1 MNAGFAA
8 SAPSPALAVSIDLDP
23 LDCYAAIHG
32 LGAGACDAA
41 QRRFVLDVCV
51 PRALQQLA
59 DVGVRATFFAV
70 GRELTGATSQLART
84 RLREIVAAG
93 HEVASHSFA
102 HHYHLA
108 RLPADQL
115 AADVAL
121 AEAHLGD
128 ATGVAVVGF
137 RSPGYDM
144 STTLARC
151 LHERRYA
158 YDSSLL
164 PAPAYWLAKAGVMA
178 AMQARGRASAA
189 VLTDPRALLAS
200 RMPFAPALTAPW
212 RAARHSGEAA
222 RFREIPMLVTPHTRL
237 PVIGTSLALAPAWL
251 ADRVLAA
258 VAGDP
263 LIHLEFHGIDW
274 AGQGD
279 DEVAFLRGVQPDVRR
294 GARDKHRALTDLLA
308 RLRRERRNPL
318 LASVAATPLDAPRH
332 HSAH

>member
-1 MNAGFAA
+1 MNAA
-8 SAPSPALAVSIDLDP
+8 SASASPRPALAVTIDLDP

-32 LGAGACDAA
+32 LGVHACDAS

-59 DVGVRATFFAV
+59 DAGVQATFFAV
-70 GRELTGATSQLART
+70 GRELADATGQLARA
-84 RLREIVAAG
+84 RLREIIAAG

-102 HHYHLA
+102 HHYDLA
-108 RLPADQL
+108 RLPADEV
-115 AADVAL
+115 AADLAL
-121 AEAHLGD
+121 ADAHLAD

-144 STTLARC
+144 SPMLAAC
-151 LHERRYA
+151 LQARRYA

-164 PAPAYWLAKAGVMA
+164 PAPAYWLAKAGVLA
-178 AMQARGRASAA
+178 AMKARGRASAA
-189 VLTDPRALLAS
+189 VITEPRALRAP
-200 RMPFAPALTAPW
+200 RMPFLPALAAPW
-212 RAARHSGEAA
+212 RAARGLEEAA
-222 RFREIPMLVTPHTRL
+222 GYLEIPMLVTPFTRL

-251 ADRVLAA
+251 ADRVLSA

-279 DEVAFLRGVQPDVRR
+279 EEVAFLRRVQPDTRR
-294 GARDKHRALTDLLA
+294 LASDKRHAFSELLA
-308 RLRRERRNPL
+308 RLTPDRASMS
-318 LASVAATPLDAPRH
+318 LASVAATPLDAPAHR
-332 HSAH
+332 SAR